1 MELSI
6 VIPCLNESE
15 TVEICIQKAFNFL
28 RRHNI
33 DGEVIVADNGSIDGS
48 LDIAQRN
55 GAKIVCVDKKGYGSA
70 LMGGIKAAK
79 GKYVIMGDADDT
91 YDFSALMPFVEKM
104 RKGFEMVVGNRF
116 LGGIEDGAMPFLHKY
131 LGNPVLTAIGRMFF
145 KSPCKDFHCGLRGF
159 SREAVLRL
167 GASCPG
173 MEFASEL
180 IVKAHLNNLKITE
193 VPTTLSKS
201 GRSRPPHLNTWRDGW
216 RHLRFLLLYC
226 PRWLFFYPGVL
237 LIMLGIALGV
247 PLLFTKI
254 SLGFVVFDIHTL
266 FFASVF
272 FIIGYQSL
280 IMSAISRVYAAQVGV
295 LPENRKLR
303 DVTSRFNLE
312 KVLVAGT
319 LIFVAGAVLS
329 LYSVVRWHQFSGLG
343 DFDPRIGFRILIP
356 AFTLIITGVQ
366 TMLTSFVIE
375 LLSVKK
381 GGYPI

>member
-15 TVEICIQKAFNFL
+15 TIEICIQKAFNFL
-28 RRHNI
+28 HRHNI

-48 LDIAQRN
+48 LDIARRN
-55 GAKIVCVDKKGYGSA
+55 GAKIVCVDQKGYGSA

-79 GKYVIMGDADDT
+79 GEYVIMGDADDT
-91 YDFSALMPFVEKM
+91 YDFSALMPFVEKL
-104 RKGFEMVVGNRF
+104 REGFEMVVGNRF

-167 GASCPG
+167 GANCPG

-247 PLLFTKI
+247 PLLFTEI
-254 SLGFVVFDIHTL
+254 SVGFVVFDIHTL

-280 IMSAISRVYAAQVGV
+280 VMSAISRVYAAQVGV
-295 LPENRKLR
+295 LPEIRRFSNI
-303 DVTSRFNLE
+303 TSRFNLE
-312 KVLVAGT
+312 KVLIAGT
-319 LIFVAGAVLS
+319 LVFFTGAVLS

-366 TMLTSFVIE
+366 TMLTSFVLE
-375 LLSVKK
+375 LLSVKR
-381 GGYPI
+381 GSYSS

>member
-1 MELSI
+1 
-6 VIPCLNESE
+6 
-15 TVEICIQKAFNFL
+15 
-28 RRHNI
+28 
-33 DGEVIVADNGSIDGS
+33 
-48 LDIAQRN
+48 
-55 GAKIVCVDKKGYGSA
+55 
-70 LMGGIKAAK
+70 
-79 GKYVIMGDADDT
+79 
-91 YDFSALMPFVEKM
+91 
-104 RKGFEMVVGNRF
+104 
-116 LGGIEDGAMPFLHKY
+116 
-131 LGNPVLTAIGRMFF
+131 
-145 KSPCKDFHCGLRGF
+145 
-159 SREAVLRL
+159 
-167 GASCPG
+167 

-247 PLLFTKI
+247 PLLFTEI
-254 SLGFVVFDIHTL
+254 SVGFVVFDIHTL

-280 IMSAISRVYAAQVGV
+280 VMSAISRVYAAQVGV
-295 LPENRKLR
+295 LPEIRRFSNI
-303 DVTSRFNLE
+303 TSRFNLE
-312 KVLVAGT
+312 KVLIAGT
-319 LIFVAGAVLS
+319 LVFFTGAVLS

-366 TMLTSFVIE
+366 TMLTSFVLE
-375 LLSVKK
+375 LLSVKR
-381 GGYPI
+381 GSYSS

>member
-15 TVEICIQKAFNFL
+15 TIEICIQKAFNFL
-28 RRHNI
+28 HRHNI

-48 LDIAQRN
+48 LDIARRN
-55 GAKIVCVDKKGYGSA
+55 GAKIVCVDQKGYGSA

-79 GKYVIMGDADDT
+79 GEYVIMGDADDT
-91 YDFSALMPFVEKM
+91 YDFSALMPFVEKL
-104 RKGFEMVVGNRF
+104 REGFEMVVGNRF

-167 GASCPG
+167 GANCPG

-247 PLLFTKI
+247 PLLFTEI
-254 SLGFVVFDIHTL
+254 SVGFVVFDIHTL

-280 IMSAISRVYAAQVGV
+280 VMSAISRVYAAQVGV
-295 LPENRKLR
+295 LPEIRRFSNI
-303 DVTSRFNLE
+303 TSRFNLE
-312 KVLVAGT
+312 KVLIAGT
-319 LIFVAGAVLS
+319 LVFFTGAVLS

-366 TMLTSFVIE
+366 TMLTSFVLE

-381 GGYPI
+381 GSYSS